1 MPRPFV
7 DVFCQWDADIPMS
20 RIAIVATREHYG
32 VVPVYP
38 LEKRPMCTLTAR
50 DFNKAGPD
58 HPCGASHAITEDKV
72 AKRVFERLE
81 RDNVGLN
88 IGIVARPS
96 RLVVV
101 DADVPEAVDSFRSA
115 WATGENNERY
125 LEFGPTVST
134 PGTLNAA
141 GEWKHHDGGHW
152 YFDVPAGIEL
162 PLDCDQLIGPGGYDV
177 RWGNLLTVAPP
188 SRRTEGRYISNG
200 DALVVPRWLLAVI
213 QHHGEERRERH
224 DRWLERY
231 VNDPIARWAA
241 DVTWLEL
248 LCRHGWRY
256 TEHLDRR
263 CGCPVFEK
271 PGGGSSGER
280 SAIGHDDECQ
290 LYENYEGHGP
300 LHLWTT
306 DPPEPLATWT
316 REHGTQTLTKL
327 QYVAVMEHAGDIER
341 AKVALGIE
349 LPLAE
354 RAVRIDEWLGA
365 TTPPAPEPELT
376 DDEPEPEPDVD
387 HDDDDM
393 PPPPRTG
400 AQLAMDAAKADCNE
414 RELRRVINGLEN
426 ARADGHRDHI
436 LRAHF
441 LDENPHLRLDVRC
454 LANVEPQALEPTMVH
469 IDGGTPILYPGRV
482 NTIWGPSDSG
492 KSWFALYAC
501 LDVQRHGGKAL
512 IIDVED
518 DAAGWRYRIETL
530 RAECTNLI
538 HLRPYAPFTD
548 EDEAVIARLAAESDI
563 IVIDS
568 LDAFVATV
576 AVRESN
582 SNTDIRA
589 IGNRFKRWVTLNN
602 AAGLIVDHATDKR
615 TGEKSTTSLGAS
627 AKKAIIDGVM
637 LRADRETRW
646 RPGEECRTL
655 IMIGK
660 DRHGWAVGKAEFDPT
675 DKDERAFGRLARLR
689 LWSGNPSSE
698 VDVYRSVLNLERPPT
713 FTEQPA
719 TAEADLETCRKAI
732 NALLYEHAQCDGE
745 GRVLEADWVALTTI
759 EAKTGHKGDKSGV
772 VAYAL
777 ESLERDGQIEHQAS
791 PNGKHHRYRLL
802 PG

>member
-1 MPRPFV
+1 
-7 DVFCQWDADIPMS
+7 
-20 RIAIVATREHYG
+20 
-32 VVPVYP
+32 
-38 LEKRPMCTLTAR
+38 
-50 DFNKAGPD
+50 
-58 HPCGASHAITEDKV
+58 
-72 AKRVFERLE
+72 
-81 RDNVGLN
+81 
-88 IGIVARPS
+88 
-96 RLVVV
+96 
-101 DADVPEAVDSFRSA
+101 
-115 WATGENNERY
+115 
-125 LEFGPTVST
+125 
-134 PGTLNAA
+134 
-141 GEWKHHDGGHW
+141 
-152 YFDVPAGIEL
+152 
-162 PLDCDQLIGPGGYDV
+162 
-177 RWGNLLTVAPP
+177 
-188 SRRTEGRYISNG
+188 
-200 DALVVPRWLLAVI
+200 
-213 QHHGEERRERH
+213 
-224 DRWLERY
+224 
-231 VNDPIARWAA
+231 
-241 DVTWLEL
+241 
-248 LCRHGWRY
+248 
-256 TEHLDRR
+256 
-263 CGCPVFEK
+263 
-271 PGGGSSGER
+271 
-280 SAIGHDDECQ
+280 
-290 LYENYEGHGP
+290 
-300 LHLWTT
+300 
-306 DPPEPLATWT
+306 PPEPLATWT

-441 LDENPHLRLDVRC
+441 LDENPHLRLHVRC
-454 LANVEPQALEPTMVH
+454 
-469 IDGGTPILYPGRV
+469 
-482 NTIWGPSDSG
+482 
-492 KSWFALYAC
+492 
-501 LDVQRHGGKAL
+501 
-512 IIDVED
+512 
-518 DAAGWRYRIETL
+518 
-530 RAECTNLI
+530 
-538 HLRPYAPFTD
+538 
-548 EDEAVIARLAAESDI
+548 
-563 IVIDS
+563 
-568 LDAFVATV
+568 VATV

-732 NALLYEHAQCDGE
+732 NALLYEHA
-745 GRVLEADWVALTTI
+745 
-759 EAKTGHKGDKSGV
+759 
-772 VAYAL
+772 
-777 ESLERDGQIEHQAS
+777 
-791 PNGKHHRYRLL
+791 
-802 PG
+802 